1 MISAILYGRNDNYGY
16 NLHKRAAL
24 SFNCIAEV
32 LDETDEII
40 FVDYNTPDD
49 FPTFPEAIQD
59 TLTKRARELL
69 RVLRVR
75 PFIHDRFK
83 SKTPLLALEPIA
95 RNVAVRRSR
104 PSNRWI
110 LSTNTDMIFILQRVG
125 SLTDIVR
132 DLPKGFYHAPRIELP
147 ETLWESLDRQQP
159 REIIDTIRDWGW
171 NLHLNEI
178 VFGSDVIRYD
188 GPGDFQLLKREDV
201 IKYHGFNEEMLL
213 GWHVDSNIAKRMGL
227 VYGKVG
233 DLGNEVYGYHCD
245 HTRQVTAAHTHTRT
259 ENDWRRFVDEVEAP
273 AIPDQAHTWG
283 CADDEIEEIHL
294 KTNPAQVYV
303 KALRETIGNPLTKP
317 RFAHYVGSTYDKT
330 DYDPPHIM
338 PFLADIFFSAAR
350 NLNVTWYAEQT
361 ETLCLFASIWQNL
374 GFTGK
379 LMVDDSVFK
388 KGLRRANVH
397 FVPKATALAEA
408 DVFVFDFRSAVR
420 GSLPSKGLNR
430 GPDPSKDLW
439 AMFAHVVKY
448 ERERSIAGKRS
459 RRIISLNA
467 INNRFENFVR
477 QRVAIAYSPFSGRMR
492 HGFALP
498 ALREEEDWLPFLT
511 AGEAG
516 IREGKSIKSINR
528 KLGVLAFGFGKHLE
542 SGTYRLVLG
551 INALSEDRQ
560 SWTDLPCVLICVVC
574 GSEVLAKRALSGKDL
589 DNPELNFILDV
600 SQDIEGRFGS
610 VELHVR
616 LLAPL
621 AVALQKLTIERL
633 SSNDELRK
641 VTASNS
647 AFGLLPGTVLD
658 CGSNGNGM
666 AYQAEGWS
674 LPEGVGT
681 WTNGPRAGLAARLVE
696 WPADGIILQI
706 AAHPF
711 LVKDRHLSLAVEVL
725 ANGVVLDRWSYRYPG
740 DNGWVIRSARIP
752 ASLLA
757 ASPVLKIELQI
768 DQPAVPQALGVSTD
782 DRQLGLFVS
791 SVSFL
796 SEREAWRGHVMWRM
810 TAPIRGAKRAAR
822 WLVTGTWSW
831 ITLKPGSRP
840 RRVARIFLK
849 HVSCWLNDHPRLQ
862 ARVLRM
868 RRWSRRSSDAA

>member
-83 SKTPLLALEPIA
+83 LKTPLLALEPIA

-147 ETLWESLDRQQP
+147 ETLWESLDRQRP

-178 VFGSDVIRYD
+178 VFGSEVIRYD
-188 GPGDFQLLKREDV
+188 GPGDFQLLEREDV

-213 GWHVDSNIAKRMGL
+213 GWHVDSNIAKRMRL

-245 HTRQVTAAHTHTRT
+245 HTRQITAMHSHLRT
-259 ENDWRRFVDEVEAP
+259 ENDCRRFVDEVEAP
-273 AIPDQAHTWG
+273 AIPYQANTWG
-283 CADDEIEEIHL
+283 CADDEIEEINL

-303 KALRETIGNPLTKP
+303 KALRETIGDPLTKP
-317 RFAHYVGSTYDKT
+317 RFAHYVGSTYDKV

-338 PFLADIFFSAAR
+338 PFLADLFFSAAR
-350 NLNVTWYAEQT
+350 NFNLTWYAEQT
-361 ETLCLFASIWQNL
+361 ETLYLFASIWQKL

-379 LMVDDSVFK
+379 IMVDDSVVEK
-388 KGLRRANVH
+388 DLRDANVH

-420 GSLPSKGLNR
+420 GSLSCEGLNR
-430 GPDPSKDLW
+430 GPDPSKDLRV
-439 AMFAHVVKY
+439 MFTHVVKY
-448 ERERSIAGKRS
+448 ERERNIAGKRP

-467 INNRFENFVR
+467 IHNRFENFVR
-477 QRVAIAYSPFSGRMR
+477 HRVAIAYSPFSGRMR
-492 HGFALP
+492 NGFIMP
-498 ALREEEDWLPFLT
+498 SLRGEEDWLPFLT

-528 KLGVLAFGFGKHLE
+528 KLGVLAYGLGKHLE
-542 SGTYRLVLG
+542 SGTYRLALG
-551 INALSEDRQ
+551 IDVLSEDREP
-560 SWTDLPCVLICVVC
+560 WTDFPCVLVWVLCR
-574 GSEVLAKRALSGKDL
+574 SEVFARRALSRKDL
-589 DNPELNFILDV
+589 DNPGLNFILDV
-600 SQDIEGRFGS
+600 SQDIEHRFEC

-621 AVALQKLTIERL
+621 AVMLQKLTIERL
-633 SSNDELRK
+633 PSNDELRK
-641 VTASNS
+641 VAASNS

-674 LPEGVGT
+674 LPEEGGT
-681 WTNGPRAGLAARLVE
+681 WTNGPRASLAARLVE
-696 WPADGIILQI
+696 WPADGRVLQI

-711 LVKDRHLSLAVEVL
+711 LVKDRHPSLAVEVL
-725 ANGVVLDRWSYRYPG
+725 ANGVVVDRWSYRYPG
-740 DNGWVIRSARIP
+740 DNSSVIRSARIP

-768 DQPAVPQALGVSTD
+768 DQPAVPEALGVSAD

-810 TAPIRGAKRAAR
+810 R

-849 HVSCWLNDHPRLQ
+849 HVSRWLIG
-862 ARVLRM
+862 VT
-868 RRWSRRSSDAA
+868 

>member
-147 ETLWESLDRQQP
+147 ETLWESLDRQRP

-188 GPGDFQLLKREDV
+188 GPGDFQLLEREDA

-245 HTRQVTAAHTHTRT
+245 HTRQVTAAHSHSRT
-259 ENDWRRFVDEVEAP
+259 ENDGRRFVNEVEAP
-273 AIPDQAHTWG
+273 AIPDQANTWG
-283 CADDEIEEIHL
+283 CADDEIEEIYL

-303 KALRETIGNPLTKP
+303 KALRQTIGSPLTKP
-317 RFAHYVGSTYDKT
+317 RFAHYVGSTYDKI

-350 NLNVTWYAEQT
+350 NVNVTWYAEQT
-361 ETLCLFASIWQNL
+361 ETLSLFASVWQKL

-379 LMVDDSVFK
+379 IMVDDSVIK
-388 KGLRRANVH
+388 ESLRLANVH

-420 GSLPSKGLNR
+420 GSLSFKGRNR
-430 GPDPSKDLW
+430 GPDPGKDLRV
-439 AMFAHVVKY
+439 MFAHVVKY
-448 ERERSIAGKRS
+448 ERERNVASKRS

-492 HGFALP
+492 HGFTLP
-498 ALREEEDWLPFLT
+498 ALRGEEDLLPFLT
-511 AGEAG
+511 AGEVG

-528 KLGVLAFGFGKHLE
+528 KLGVLAFGVCRHLE
-542 SGTYRLVLG
+542 SGTYRLVVG
-551 INALSEDRQ
+551 IDSLSEDRQ
-560 SWTDLPCVLICVVC
+560 PWTNFPCVLVCVSC
-574 GSEVLAKRALSGKDL
+574 GSEVVAKRAFSGKDL
-589 DNPELNFILDV
+589 DNPELNFIFDV
-600 SQDIEGRFGS
+600 SHDIENLFGS
-610 VELHVR
+610 VGLHLR

-621 AVALQKLTIERL
+621 AVAVQKLTIERV
-633 SSNDELRK
+633 SFDEVRN
-641 VTASNS
+641 VASNS

-658 CGSNGNGM
+658 CRSNGNGM

-674 LPEGVGT
+674 LPEEAGT
-681 WTNGPRAGLAARLVE
+681 WTNGPRASLAARLVE
-696 WPADGIILQI
+696 WPADDMILQI
-706 AAHPF
+706 SAYPF
-711 LVKDRHLSLAVEVL
+711 LVKGRHPSLAVEVL
-725 ANGVVLDRWSYRYPG
+725 ANGVVVDRWSYRYPE
-740 DNGWVIRSARIP
+740 DNGRVIRSARIP

-757 ASPVLKIELQI
+757 ASPVLKIELEI
-768 DQPAVPQALGVSTD
+768 DQPAAPAAMGVSTD

-791 SVSFL
+791 SVSFIT
-796 SEREAWRGHVMWRM
+796 GHSR
-810 TAPIRGAKRAAR
+810 AALIRSWFSPGMSAIKRA
-822 WLVTGTWSW
+822 GTA
-831 ITLKPGSRP
+831 IRKFKDT
-840 RRVARIFLK
+840 
-849 HVSCWLNDHPRLQ
+849 VSPC
-862 ARVLRM
+862 V
-868 RRWSRRSSDAA
+868 